1 MKKNII
7 FAAFAAAS
15 ALLLVSSCAKE
26 ELSESNIAG
35 TSTGKTFSASI
46 EQGLS
51 KSTITYDT
59 ETQKSKVN
67 WESTDQVSINGAVYS
82 VTPKSDDP
90 TKADL
95 TYVSGTAPESPY
107 KAIFPAS
114 LYVTDH
120 FEFPATQTYAE
131 GKFNAPMYAESS
143 TESLSFKNI
152 CGVLCLS
159 LKGTDKV
166 KSISVTANEPICGA
180 FTMTDATTGS
190 LTGTGKTV
198 VLNCG
203 EAQLSES
210 DATDFYIY
218 LPPATYTAGMEI
230 VVMNTDY
237 HVFKKTTT
245 TAAEIARNNIYT
257 FNWTADFVAQEP
269 EYVKIADVGVLWAK
283 MNLGA
288 STVGGSYS
296 TCTGDYLQYGAE
308 TTLYNSITWDGSSA
322 TFNWKDG
329 KSGGFTKGN
338 GTYLSKAITEDTDFV
353 LQKAIGNGWRTPTI
367 DDFKSLINACGG
379 TNGTATPNPLNSSDP
394 EKGVYWLAAD
404 QDYLAEYKG
413 VAGVLFVDGNKT
425 KLFFPTTGY
434 GKGTSLTNGTEGR
447 YWTRDYDSGG
457 LCCRLTSQAVKCA
470 NAYKLNNYYGAP
482 IRPVKTSTVI
492 LSRTKLDLYPYVGAS
507 ATLTATAIPESAVTW
522 TSSNVNVVSVSND
535 GVITVK
541 GEGTATITA
550 STADGR
556 EATCAVSVAPEPEYI
571 EMAGIKWATK
581 NLGATKIAGSYAT
594 CAGDFYQWG
603 SIETLYESIT
613 WNGNSPQITWKSG
626 KSAGYIDNNREYK
639 ETPETLP
646 DDRDVVKM
654 KIKDGWSMP
663 TNDDFKALYQAC
675 GGTGTGSSP
684 TSGGSIITN
693 SKGRYY
699 CENYYGVPG
708 VLFCDGKN
716 TLFFP
721 ETGSLNGKT
730 HLDESYSW
738 TPSFYENRSGSDYAY
753 CAHIDHTHVSP
764 KMYLECYRGF
774 SIRPVKK

>member
-7 FAAFAAAS
+7 TAAFAAAS

-82 VTPKSDDP
+82 VTPKSDDA

-120 FEFPATQTYAE
+120 FEFPATQTYAA

-210 DATDFYIY
+210 VATDFYIY

-257 FNWTADFVAQEP
+257 FNWTADFVAQDP
-269 EYVKIADVGVLWAK
+269 EYVEIGGLKWATK
-283 MNLGA
+283 NLGA

-296 TCTGDYLQYGAE
+296 TCTGDYFQYGAE

-322 TFNWKDG
+322 TFNWKEG
-329 KSGGFTKGN
+329 KSGGFKSDN
-338 GTYLSKAITEDTDFV
+338 GTYLSNAITDTTDFV
-353 LQKAIGNGWRTPTI
+353 FNKAIRNGWRTPTK
-367 DDFKSLINACGG
+367 DEFKSLINACGG

-404 QDYLAEYKG
+404 QNYLAEYKG

-434 GKGTSLTNGTEGR
+434 GNGTSLINGTEGR
-447 YWTRDYDSGG
+447 YWTRDYSSGG
-457 LCCRLTSQAVKCA
+457 YCYVLTSQKVSV
-470 NAYKLNNYYGAP
+470 NKLKNCYGAP
-482 IRPVKTSTVI
+482 IRPVLTSTDI
-492 LSRTKLDLYPYVGAS
+492 HLYPYVGAS
-507 ATLTATAIPESAVTW
+507 ATLTATALQESAVTW

-550 STADGR
+550 STADSR
-556 EATCAVSVAPEPEYI
+556 KVIFAVSVAPEPEYI

-626 KSAGYIDNNREYK
+626 KSAGYNDNNRDYK

-646 DDRDVVKM
+646 DNRDVVKM

-675 GGTGTGSSP
+675 GGIGDGEKP

-693 SKGRYY
+693 SKGIYY

-708 VLFCDGKN
+708 VLFCDGTS

-721 ETGSLNGKT
+721 ETGSLDGTT
-730 HLDESYSW
+730 HQDESYYW
-738 TPSFYENRSGSDYAY
+738 TPSFYENRGGFDNAY
-753 CAHIDHTHVSP
+753 CAHIDATRVSH
-764 KMYLECYRGF
+764 KMYFACYRGF
-774 SIRPVKK
+774 SIRPVKKIEK